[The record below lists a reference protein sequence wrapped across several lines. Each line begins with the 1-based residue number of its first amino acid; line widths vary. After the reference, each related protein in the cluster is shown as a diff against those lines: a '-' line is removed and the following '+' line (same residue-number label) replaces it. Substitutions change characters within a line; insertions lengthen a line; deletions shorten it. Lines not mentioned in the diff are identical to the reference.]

1 MLLTSLG
8 WDQTLRDYK
17 WFEEMLGISFR
28 DKELFRL
35 ALTHS
40 SYLNENNTSLS
51 ESNERLEFLGDSVL
65 GVVITHE
72 LFSRHKCWSEGELTQ
87 ARSALVQ
94 GRTLAQVA
102 CRLGLGNHLY
112 MGKGEEAGGGR
123 ERLTNLAAV
132 LEALVGALFI
142 DQGYDVA
149 KDFVLKLLSEELADV
164 RQGDSFKNPKVVL
177 QEAVQATGIS
187 LPKYEIVEASGQDH
201 APEFTVEV
209 IVGGRAVGRGTGPR
223 KSDAEKMAASE
234 ALRSLMEN

>member
-1 MLLTSLG
+1 
-8 WDQTLRDYK
+8 
-17 WFEEMLGISFR
+17 
-28 DKELFRL
+28 
-35 ALTHS
+35 
-40 SYLNENNTSLS
+40 
-51 ESNERLEFLGDSVL
+51 
-65 GVVITHE
+65 
-72 LFSRHKCWSEGELTQ
+72 
-87 ARSALVQ
+87 
-94 GRTLAQVA
+94 
-102 CRLGLGNHLY
+102 

-149 KDFVLKLLSEELADV
+149 RDFVLKLLSEELADV